1 MNYKHNDQ
9 KQFFKKSKMNISDTE
24 ELSLFLRRKKKSQNV
39 LYSKS
44 EYSPSSPQLL
54 FLEWHS
60 KSVRNIK
67 YYGWLFN
74 KQEGVS
80 EFTSSAQLNNKH
92 GTQYAFHPRKEKNP

>member
-24 ELSLFLRRKKKSQNV
+24 ELSLFLRRKKKISECPLFKVRV
-39 LYSKS
+39 LSFLPTTS
-44 EYSPSSPQLL
+44 I
-54 FLEWHS
+54 LEWHS